1 MGVGSGWKELRRGEV
16 RTLDLRLRFMGGVER
31 VRGCPCVRPDA
42 LAGDASPE
50 PWWDIPGER
59 RIDCRMAWSSDVDR
73 RPLRSSAKP
82 LGTTAMG
89 RECCEAVRCC
99 MSAAESRRTVSG
111 VAPFLTGPFSMLS
124 RSKSPEPSISV
135 AARSGDGVESDADDG
150 SEASCRSGFVFE
162 DEGDEA

>member
-1 MGVGSGWKELRRGEV
+1 M
-16 RTLDLRLRFMGGVER
+16 
-31 VRGCPCVRPDA
+31 
-42 LAGDASPE
+42 
-50 PWWDIPGER
+50 
-59 RIDCRMAWSSDVDR
+59 DCRMAWSSDVDR

-111 VAPFLTGPFSMLS
+111 VAPFLAVPFSMLS
-124 RSKSPEPSISV
+124 RPKSPGPSIAV
-135 AARSGDGVESDADDG
+135 AGSSGDGVESDTDDG

-162 DEGDEA
+162 DDGEEA